1 MGDARGFCGRRR
13 FLAALGLR
21 LFGLARLPRLFTVG
35 GDRLALGAACSNCR
49 IVVPGLGAEFVQE
62 ILPGL
67 LCRFLPV
74 GEAGF
79 PKATHRTSLV
89 PF

>member
-1 MGDARGFCGRRR
+1 M
-13 FLAALGLR
+13 
-21 LFGLARLPRLFTVG
+21 
-35 GDRLALGAACSNCR
+35 
-49 IVVPGLGAEFVQE
+49 PGLGAEFIQE
-62 ILPGL
+62 ILLGL
-67 LCRFLPV
+67 LRRFLPV